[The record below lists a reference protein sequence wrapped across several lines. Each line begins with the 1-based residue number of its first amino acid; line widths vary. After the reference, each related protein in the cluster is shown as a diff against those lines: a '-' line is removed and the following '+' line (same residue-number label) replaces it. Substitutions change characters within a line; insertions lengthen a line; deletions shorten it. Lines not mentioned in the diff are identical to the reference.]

1 MIDILIVLRF
11 RDNVHFC
18 SCFMTVGQR
27 QGSFEKKVNAMNGD
41 LGGLY
46 GMWLWCLFVCQKK
59 IMNSAAQMVSPWLGL
74 Y

>member
-1 MIDILIVLRF
+1 
-11 RDNVHFC
+11 
-18 SCFMTVGQR
+18 MTVGQR